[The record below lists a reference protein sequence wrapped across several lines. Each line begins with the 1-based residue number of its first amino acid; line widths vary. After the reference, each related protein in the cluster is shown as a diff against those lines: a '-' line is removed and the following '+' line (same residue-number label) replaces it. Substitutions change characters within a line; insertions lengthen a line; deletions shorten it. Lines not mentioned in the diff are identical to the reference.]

1 MERVTARNGVAW
13 GLAALALAGG
23 VAVYRRPCA
32 VLNGASRLAVLG
44 SGASEHTVVV
54 DGLPVR
60 YLEAGPRD
68 EKPGGEA
75 NTIVLVHGLG
85 GSAENWTLVLRGL
98 SRGRRVL
105 AVDLAGFGRTPQPA
119 EGMRFSVL
127 ARYLAR
133 TLEAL
138 GVEHAA
144 VAGNSLGGAVA
155 IRYAA
160 EHPEKVEHLFLLDS
174 AGLLEGVPPVLEPE
188 DRAAAQELW
197 DATVGGKLPGFV
209 LDDLLRETR
218 NPSRMAY
225 LHSDEPT
232 DVRDDLPRIAAP
244 TTIVWGENDRLIPPS
259 HGAALR
265 DAIASAELI
274 TLPDVGHVPQSQAPR
289 RVVEIITERL

>member
-1 MERVTARNGVAW
+1 MERSAARRGFTW
-13 GLAALALAGG
+13 GLAALAVAGG

-32 VLNGASRLAVLG
+32 VLNGASRLAVLA
-44 SGASEHTVVV
+44 SGASEHTVMA

-60 YLEAGPRD
+60 YLQAGPKDRSD
-68 EKPGGEA
+68 GG
-75 NTIVLVHGLG
+75 TLVLVHGLG
-85 GSAENWTLVLRGL
+85 GSAENWALVLREL

-105 AVDLAGFGRTPQPA
+105 AVDLAGFGRTPRPV

-127 ARYLAR
+127 VRYLAR

-160 EHPEKVEHLFLLDS
+160 EHPDRVEHLFLLDS
-174 AGLLEGVPPVLEPE
+174 AGLLEGVPPVLEPG
-188 DRAAAQELW
+188 DRAEAQELW
-197 DATVGGKLPGFV
+197 DVTVGGSLPGFV

-232 DVRDDLPRIAAP
+232 DVREDLPRITAP
-244 TTIVWGENDRLIPPS
+244 TTIIWGENDRLIPPS
-259 HGAALR
+259 YGAALR
-265 DAIASAELI
+265 DAIAGSELI
-274 TLPDVGHVPQSQAPR
+274 LLPDVGHVPQSQAPR
-289 RVVEIITERL
+289 RVVEIIDQRL